1 MREALVEVLEWLRA
15 GHRVALARVIE
26 VGGSTPRGLGATL
39 AMRDDGQ
46 IAGSVSGGCVE
57 SAVFAA
63 LRKVLDGDPP
73 TTLTFPAKTDLWS
86 VGLSCGG
93 AIEVLVEPAP
103 PEDVLATALNAP
115 GVWIT
120 RLGGGQVP
128 RHAWLP
134 PGSTGAPAR
143 TGTTQWEGSPIFAQ
157 ILRPADRLVV
167 VGWTHI
173 GQALNTLA
181 KTVGFRTMVVE
192 PRSALIQSRP
202 LQPEPD
208 EVLRDWPDQAIRHLR
223 PDRRTFGVV
232 LTHDAKL
239 DVPALA
245 ELLRSEAAYVG
256 FLGGTK
262 TRAARLDELRQ
273 LGFDDAALQR
283 LVSPVGL
290 AIGAREPEE
299 IAVSILA
306 QVIQIRNALSD

>member
-1 MREALVEVLEWLRA
+1 MRETLVQVLEWLRA

-46 IAGSVSGGCVE
+46 IVGSVSGGCVE

-63 LRKVLDGDPP
+63 LRKVLEGDPP
-73 TTLTFPAKTDLWS
+73 TTLTFPARADPWS

-93 AIEVLVEPAP
+93 AIRVLVEPAP
-103 PEDVLATALNAP
+103 EEDVLTAVLNDR

-120 RLGGGQVP
+120 YLGGVQPP
-128 RHAWLP
+128 RHEWLP
-134 PGSTGAPAR
+134 TGTSGAPSRTGATEWKGIPV
-143 TGTTQWEGSPIFAQ
+143 FAQ
-157 ILRPADRLVV
+157 VIRPADRLIV

-173 GQALNTLA
+173 GQALNALA
-181 KTVGFRTMVVE
+181 KAVGFRTTVIE

-208 EVLRDWPDQAIRHLR
+208 ELSHDWPDQAIRRLS
-223 PDRRTFGVV
+223 PDSRTFAVI

-239 DVPALA
+239 DIPALSA
-245 ELLRSEAAYVG
+245 LLATEAPYVG

-262 TRAARLDELRQ
+262 TRAARLEELREM
-273 LGFDDAALQR
+273 GFDDAALQR
-283 LVSPVGL
+283 IVSPVGL

-306 QVIQIRNALSD
+306 QVIQIRNGLSD